1 MIQVLRQS
9 CTNLCKMTTVQDQRS
24 SVPGSIPLQSVE
36 SHWQNVFNRYDT
48 DGDGRIPL
56 QELCRM
62 VSSKKFH
69 HDIPERTVR
78 LILHRADVNK
88 DGYLN
93 FPEFMQMLET
103 HEGQTLFGQY
113 LRRYIRTT
121 VPPRHHRVV
130 TPDALDGE
138 YEDEYT
144 CNPPAVCMLI
154 VSIIE
159 IAFFM
164 WDVAS
169 IGYSSVDGPVAKV
182 FIYDPHKRIEIWRF
196 VTYMFVH
203 VGVFHLAVNLV
214 VQILLGIPLEMVHRW
229 WRVLIV
235 YVAGVVAGSLAT
247 SVSDPRVYVA
257 GASGGVYALI
267 TAHLATIILNWSEMQ
282 FAVWQLAVFLILMIA
297 DIGTAVSE
305 RYIAQTEQQVA
316 YAAHLAGGVAG
327 LLVGLYVLRNLEV
340 HSWERVLLWCAICV
354 FVILITAFVMWN
366 IFVPDY
372 FPTQY

>member
-1 MIQVLRQS
+1 
-9 CTNLCKMTTVQDQRS
+9 MTTVQDQRTN
-24 SVPGSIPLQSVE
+24 VPGSIPLQSVE
-36 SHWQNVFNRYDT
+36 SHWQNIFNRYDT

-56 QELCRM
+56 QELCAVVTNR
-62 VSSKKFH
+62 KFQ
-69 HDIPERTVR
+69 HDIPERVVR
-78 LILHRADVNK
+78 LILHRADENK

-103 HEGQTLFGQY
+103 HDGQTLFGHY
-113 LRRYIRTT
+113 LHRYVRTAIAS
-121 VPPRHHRVV
+121 RHHRVV
-130 TPDALDGE
+130 SPDSLDGD

-159 IAFFM
+159 IALFI

-169 IGYSSVDGPVAKV
+169 TGHSSVDGPVAQL
-182 FIYDPHKRIEIWRF
+182 FIYDPHKRIEVWRF
-196 VTYMFVH
+196 ITYMFVH
-203 VGVFHLAVNLV
+203 VGVFHLVVNLA

-229 WRVLIV
+229 WRVLII
-235 YVAGVVAGSLAT
+235 YLAGVVAGSLAT

-257 GASGGVYALI
+257 GASGGVYAII

-282 FAVWQLAVFLILMIA
+282 FAVWQLAVFLILMTA

-305 RYIAQTEQQVA
+305 RYISQTTQQVA

-354 FVILITAFVMWN
+354 FFILITVLVMWN
-366 IFVPDY
+366 IFVPQY